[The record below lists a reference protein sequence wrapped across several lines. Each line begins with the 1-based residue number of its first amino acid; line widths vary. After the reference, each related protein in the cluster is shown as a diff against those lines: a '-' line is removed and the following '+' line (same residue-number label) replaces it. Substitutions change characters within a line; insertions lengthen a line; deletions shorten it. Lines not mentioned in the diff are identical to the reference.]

1 MGIFAV
7 FAKIGIWESV
17 SVGSKRKIGER
28 ISPVARWDFYY
39 QKNSTGGLPSALDVL
54 SNSYYYQIISSKLI
68 IEKSHYG
75 SASANKN
82 GGHRVFRQKKVV
94 QRKEFL

>member
-17 SVGSKRKIGER
+17 SVGSERKIDER
-28 ISPVARWDFYY
+28 ISPVARWDFYF

-68 IEKSHYG
+68 IEKVIMG
-75 SASANKN
+75 LPL
-82 GGHRVFRQKKVV
+82 
-94 QRKEFL
+94 QRKTVVSGFSGSRK